1 MNNMK
6 IKIIKHTKE
15 LLDFYDKVESTKI
28 TYELVFDVEL
38 NQLPHSITLTEN
50 EMIELREKLNKIK

>member
-1 MNNMK
+1 MK

-28 TYELVFDVEL
+28 TYELVFDIEE